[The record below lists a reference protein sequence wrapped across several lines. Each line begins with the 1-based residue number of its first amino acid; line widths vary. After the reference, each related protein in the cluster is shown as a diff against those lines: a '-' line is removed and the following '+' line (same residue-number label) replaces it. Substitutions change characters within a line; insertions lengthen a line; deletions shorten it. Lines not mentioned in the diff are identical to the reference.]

1 MGFGRI
7 WASVICLSVNM
18 RRSSRQQG
26 VWQNMLLRYLLA
38 LLVAATA
45 IALAALLASVVEARG
60 MASYCFLML
69 SPAFFFQSV
78 THTASHGDTH
88 RNIT

>member
-1 MGFGRI
+1 MGK
-7 WASVICLSVNM
+7 CNLSVCKHEEE
-18 RRSSRQQG
+18 QQAAGG
-26 VWQNMLLRYLLA
+26 VAEY
-38 LLVAATA
+38 A
-45 IALAALLASVVEARG
+45 IALSASTTGSSNSYCIAALLASVVEARG

-78 THTASHGDTH
+78 THTASHGDTP